1 MGMFDY
7 MKCPEK
13 TFVVHYYSRYY
24 KFDTHSR
31 KIQAASKKDIRDHWH
46 EIMHTDEFV
55 IKKIDE
61 VA

>member
-7 MKCPEK
+7 IRCPKK

-24 KFDTHSR
+24 KDMHQM
-31 KIQAASKKDIRDHWH
+31 KVQANSKKDIRDHWH
-46 EIMHTDEFV
+46 SIMETDEYV